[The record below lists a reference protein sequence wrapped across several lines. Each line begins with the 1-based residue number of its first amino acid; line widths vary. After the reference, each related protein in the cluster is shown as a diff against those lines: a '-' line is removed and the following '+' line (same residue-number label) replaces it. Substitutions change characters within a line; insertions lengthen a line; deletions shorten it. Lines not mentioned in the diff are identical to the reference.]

1 MSHRRA
7 AWRLRSRLVASAVG
21 LAWTLGAVASESVGA
36 QSVAG
41 ERRVELFGDRHA
53 VSGGFGDWTG
63 IGVRVT
69 VPSGARDVWFV
80 EALQRNAFTDAG
92 AYMSGANQHIWN
104 DRWYSF
110 VSVAAG
116 TGDFVLPDLRFDAS
130 LARKWGERRA
140 LVSTLGTTVVD
151 AKLGYR
157 DVGAFGSLLNA
168 VPYQLTGWVTRRFAR
183 TPDEPATYMLLTALL
198 VFPTTWL
205 AMGLVGALA
214 AGPTAGALFASLPA
228 VTGYAALRLREALRV
243 LGQPRPTNALVR
255 ERATLAEEIR
265 EIAPF
270 FAASTQKSSS

>member
-36 QSVAG
+36 QSVVG

-130 LARKWGERRA
+130 LARKWGKRRA

-157 DVGAFGSLLNA
+157 DVGAFGSLTAYLSPLVVVDGGIRATRSTPGDVDAARAFGGVTLGRTGKGYLVFRGSSGREGYQLLGPGA
-168 VPYQLTGWVTRRFAR
+168 VPRRFSSHEGAVSWR
-183 TPDEPATYMLLTALL
+183 Q
-198 VFPTTWL
+198 WL
-205 AMGLVGALA
+205 
-214 AGPTAGALFASLPA
+214 
-228 VTGYAALRLREALRV
+228 
-243 LGQPRPTNALVR
+243 RPTGGFLVQG
-255 ERATLAEEIR
+255 ERYIN
-265 EIAPF
+265 PF
-270 FAASTQKSSS
+270 YRRTGVTVGIFAHW